1 MNKKE
6 IILIAYQNQENLG
19 VGYLSSMLLKH
30 GFTTKTVDLNLE
42 DKEICNKVGKTNP
55 LIVGFS
61 LIFQYYT
68 NRIKELARQLRL
80 RDIDCHFTVGG
91 HYPSFCY
98 EEILNNIPEID
109 SVVRFEGEQTVC
121 DLAENLSIN
130 KDWQKVKS
138 IAYREN
144 GKPVSNDL
152 RPLIRDLDTLPF
164 PIRTEEKIF
173 KCLGKRCSFILASRG
188 CVWNCSFCSIRQFYG
203 TPPGKLRRT
212 RSPKNVVEEMKELF
226 EKRGTQIFLFQDDDF
241 IGPGRLGKEWVE
253 DFIIQLET
261 SQIADKI
268 LWKISCRC
276 NDVEA
281 ELFSRQK
288 QAGLGLVYLGIE
300 SGNPVGLKIMNKH
313 LKVEDNLQAVS
324 ILKELDIFYE
334 FGFMLFDPSSNFQSI
349 RENINFMRKIC
360 GDGSTPAT
368 FCKMIPY
375 AATDIESNL
384 IKEGRLK
391 GSIITPNYDFY
402 EPQLNSFCDF
412 LHKTFYEWMFT
423 PKGFLAQL
431 RWNQFEVAALE
442 KFYPHAK
449 GIREYKNFLKEFIAS
464 TNALFFQV
472 AEKAVII
479 FQEDSMTKKTQL
491 QNLIHLKEREV
502 EKLKKLL
509 RKEMI
514 EFRDNN

>member
-1 MNKKE
+1 M
-6 IILIAYQNQENLG
+6 
-19 VGYLSSMLLKH
+19 LKH
-30 GFTTKTVDLNLE
+30 DFETKIVDLNLG
-42 DKEICNKVGKTNP
+42 DNEICNKVAGTNL

-68 NRIKELARQLRL
+68 NRIRELAKQLRL
-80 RDIDCHFTVGG
+80 RGIDCHFTVGG

-98 EEILNNIPEID
+98 KEILNKIPEMD
-109 SVVRFEGEQTVC
+109 SVVRFEGEETLC
-121 DLAENLSIN
+121 ELAENLS
-130 KDWQKVKS
+130 KTQDWQKIKGL
-138 IAYREN
+138 AYRKN
-144 GKPVSNDL
+144 RIVVSNDL

-164 PIRTEEKIF
+164 PTRTEEKIF
-173 KCLGKRCSFILASRG
+173 KCLEKPCSFILASRG
-188 CVWNCSFCSIRQFYG
+188 CIWNCSFCSIRKFYG

-212 RSPKNVVEEMKELF
+212 RSPENVVKEMKELF
-226 EKRGTQIFLFQDDDF
+226 ENRGTQIFLFQDDDF
-241 IGPGRLGKEWVE
+241 IGPGRLGKEWVD
-253 DFIIQLET
+253 DFIGHLET

-300 SGNPVGLKIMNKH
+300 SGNSVGLRIMNKH
-313 LKVEDNLQAVS
+313 LKVEDNLKAVS
-324 ILKELDIFYE
+324 ILKGLDIFYE
-334 FGFMLFDPSSNFQSI
+334 FGFMLFDPSSDFQSV

-375 AATDIESNL
+375 AATDIESSL

-391 GSIITPNYDFY
+391 GSIVTPNYDFY

-423 PKGFLAQL
+423 SKGFLAQL
-431 RWNQFEVAALE
+431 RWNRFEVVALE
-442 KFYPHAK
+442 KFYPRAK
-449 GIREYKNFLKEFIAS
+449 GVREYKAFLKEFIGS
-464 TNALFFQV
+464 TNELFFQV
-472 AEKAVII
+472 AEKAATI
-479 FQEDSMTKKTQL
+479 FQEDSVTKRTQL
-491 QNLIHLKEREV
+491 QNIVYLKEKEV
-502 EKLKKLL
+502 KKLKKLL

-514 EFRDNN
+514 EFRDSNQKPAKNHHSET